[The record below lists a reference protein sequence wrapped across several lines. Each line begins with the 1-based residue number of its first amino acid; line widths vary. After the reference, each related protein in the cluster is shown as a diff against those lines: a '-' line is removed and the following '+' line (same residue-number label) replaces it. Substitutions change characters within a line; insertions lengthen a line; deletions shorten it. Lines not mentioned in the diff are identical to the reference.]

1 LHADYLDVCLAVG
14 DESVCAELQ
23 TSGGFCVLDARQNTT
38 DSSDGQ
44 QSTYLGVCPCAAGLI
59 CSSAVSS
66 SEESGVSPIFD
77 MFGVCKAA
85 EPETDE
91 GEQAE

>member
-1 LHADYLDVCLAVG
+1 MLYLAVG
-14 DESVCAELQ
+14 EEAVCTELQ
-23 TSGGFCVLDARQNTT
+23 RVGEFCEFDALQNTT

-44 QSTYLGVCPCAAGLI
+44 QNTYVAFCPCAAGLK

-66 SEESGVSPIFD
+66 SEESGVSPIFQ
-77 MFGVCKAA
+77 MFGACKAV

-91 GEQAE
+91 GEPADQMGDS